1 MEQDEL
7 LQQLVDPKSPI
18 NIESLLDTITALV
31 NDCKIPVLMRMKS
44 VDNFISRYER
54 VVESVAA
61 LRMKAADF
69 RQLKVIGRGAFG
81 EVHLVRHTKT
91 NTVYAMKMLNK
102 DDMIKRAD
110 SAFFWEERDIMAHA
124 NSEWIVR
131 LQYAF
136 QDPRHL
142 YMVMEYM
149 PGGDLVNLMT
159 SYEVSE
165 KWTRFYTAE
174 IVEALAALHG
184 MGYIH
189 RDVKPD
195 NMLIS
200 ISGHI
205 KLADFGTCVKMNANG
220 VVRCSTAVGTPD
232 YISPEVL
239 RNQGQDAEFGKEVDW
254 WSVGVFIYEM
264 LVGETPFYAEAL
276 VSTYTNIMN
285 HKTSLKFPD
294 EPLISTQ
301 AKDIIKKF
309 LSAAPERL
317 GKNSVDEIRNHKF
330 FNNDEW
336 TFQTLRDATPPIIP
350 SLKSDDDTTHFEEIE
365 TRDRD
370 NAGDF
375 QLPKTFN
382 GNQLPFIGFTYSNEY
397 SPVKNMLGGASSNGV
412 QNGVLQKTVEIQQQS
427 TNGHVRGVPEEKYE
441 EAVMELD
448 SKKRELESLRDH
460 ISRAEIRAKMIE
472 NEKNSLSTKIND
484 LERELKDNR
493 DKLKHGADSDAKV
506 NELAVELRMSKE
518 YNSEMESELSKF
530 RDKCEQLKEDL
541 RKKSA
546 EVAQEKN
553 ETQRVFQQKKD
564 ADEAFAEIKRD
575 YELLQASEAEK
586 TLLLKKALDDR
597 KENGAYQQSV
607 AKATDAEWE
616 RKMQFYEKQ
625 LEQVNENRKSEE
637 QKRQAAEFDHSRMA
651 RKLAGIETNYDLLQN
666 DYKSMKEARKD
677 LERDLQDVI
686 AEKRRLEIRVEQ
698 LMDSRNTDERVLS
711 LCQDELLESQEE
723 AKYKEDGLKGKIDVY
738 RNELENE
745 RLKSQTLEENL
756 SVADKERGMLKM
768 EVQEL
773 MQRHKWEITNKDQNL
788 KHIETQLDEL
798 KEQSRIESTEQESND
813 KKTIAD
819 LNKKLELERA
829 HKKAVINK
837 LEEEM
842 AKRQPLK
849 KGEKGVTKSA
859 LIKKEREIM
868 SLQQE
873 KEVMTKRIAG
883 LYQDMDKQTE
893 HFNIQIQEMQILCES
908 LNDELKEYKEE
919 YPNRHNGN
927 RYEDKRSLDSRE
939 GIPTSLSYQNFQFE
953 GYLNLRES
961 TKKSRKA
968 KWSSCFGVLNEYA
981 FTIYVDEKALTM
993 LVAIEAG
1000 AMALVRNVTRADM
1013 RNIEVEQLPKIFHI
1027 MYDDTSSS
1035 SSRHA
1040 SNSDLSIIES
1050 QREESW
1056 KRHDF
1061 QELSYHT
1068 RTFCDDCGKKLSD
1081 FLRPTPAYECKNCHY
1096 KTHKEHVA
1104 QGTIPMCKYTGL
1116 SRELVFMAPH
1126 PEACDKW
1133 VSQLR
1138 RFIDCSRPVVA
1149 SVSRVSSRRHVAGS
1163 STSSSIHQ

>member
-1 MEQDEL
+1 MEQNEL
-7 LQQLVDPKSPI
+7 LQQLVDPRSPI
-18 NIESLLDTITALV
+18 NVECLMDTMLAV
-31 NDCKIPVLMRMKS
+31 VADCKIPVLMRMKPI
-44 VDNFISRYER
+44 DNFVNRYDE
-54 VVESVAA
+54 VAQK
-61 LRMKAADF
+61 LIKMRMKVSDF
-69 RQLKVIGRGAFG
+69 KLLKVIGRGAFG
-81 EVHLVRHTKT
+81 EVHL
-91 NTVYAMKMLNK
+91 
-102 DDMIKRAD
+102 IKRAD
-110 SAFFWEERDIMAHA
+110 SAFYWEERYIMAHA
-124 NSEWIVR
+124 NSEWIVK
-131 LQYAF
+131 LAYAF
-136 QDPRHL
+136 QDQRHL
-142 YMVMEYM
+142 YMVMDYM

-174 IVEALAALHG
+174 LVEALAVLHQ

-200 ISGHI
+200 HSGHI

-239 RNQGQDAEFGKEVDW
+239 RNQGQDSEFGKEVDW

-317 GKNSVDEIRNHKF
+317 GKNSVDEIRSHKF
-330 FNNDEW
+330 FQNDEW
-336 TFQTLRDATPPIIP
+336 TFDTLRDATPPIIP

-397 SPVKNMLGGASSNGV
+397 SPVKCLLQNMGGASKLETI
-412 QNGVLQKTVEIQQQS
+412 QEETIVEKQS
-427 TNGHVRGVPEEKYE
+427 LLTNGTHIVKTGIPDEQYE
-441 EAVMELD
+441 EVVMELD
-448 SKKRELESLRDH
+448 MKKREMEMLKESIARN
-460 ISRAEIRAKMIE
+460 EIRAKLIE
-472 NEKNSLSTKIND
+472 TEKNSLTTKIAE
-484 LERELKDNR
+484 LERELRENK
-493 DKLKHGADSDAKV
+493 DKLRHGADSDVKV
-506 NELAVELRMSKE
+506 NELSVELRMSKE
-518 YNSEMESELSKF
+518 YNVEMENELAKF

-541 RKKSA
+541 RKKA
-546 EVAQEKN
+546 GELAQEKN
-553 ETQRVFQQKKD
+553 ETQRAIQQKKNV
-564 ADEAFAEIKRD
+564 DEVVAELKRD
-575 YELLQASEAEK
+575 YELLQTREAEK
-586 TLLLKKALDDR
+586 ASLLKKALDER

-616 RKMQFYEKQ
+616 RKMQYYEKQ
-625 LEQVNENRKSEE
+625 LEQASDDRKREE
-637 QKRQAAEFDHSRMA
+637 QKRTAAEFDQSRVA
-651 RKLAGIETNYDLLQN
+651 RKLAGIETNYELLQN
-666 DYKSMKEARKD
+666 DYKALKEAKKD
-677 LERDLQDVI
+677 LERDLVEVH

-711 LCQDELLESQEE
+711 LCQDELVESQEE
-723 AKYKEDGLKGKIDVY
+723 AKYKEDGLRGKLDGI

-745 RLKSQTLEENL
+745 RMKAQTLEENL
-756 SVADKERGMLKM
+756 LVADKERGMLKM

-773 MQRHKWEITNKDQNL
+773 MHRHKWEMSNKDQTM
-788 KHIETQLDEL
+788 KHIENQLEEL
-798 KEQSRIESTEQESND
+798 KEQSRLEATEEESND

-849 KGEKGVTKSA
+849 KGDKGVTKSA

-873 KEVMTKRIAG
+873 KDVMTKRITT
-883 LYQDMDKQTE
+883 LYNEIERQAE
-893 HFNIQIQEMQILCES
+893 HFNIQIQDMQQMCEA
-908 LNDELKEYKEE
+908 LQDELREYKED
-919 YPNRHNGN
+919 YPNRHSVN

-939 GIPTSLSYQNFQFE
+939 GIPTSLSHQSIQLD
-953 GYLNLRES
+953 GWLSLRDM
-961 TKKSRKA
+961 TKKSRKP
-968 KWSSCFGVLNEYA
+968 KWTSFFVILNEYA
-981 FTIYVDEKALTM
+981 FTIHYDEKHSSSIVLT
-993 LVAIEAG
+993 IEAG
-1000 AMALVRNVTRADM
+1000 AMAHVRHVTAADLRNVDD
-1013 RNIEVEQLPKIFHI
+1013 NQLPKIFHI
-1027 MYDDTSSS
+1027 MYDDTSSN

-1040 SNSDLSIIES
+1040 SNSDLSMIES

-1068 RTFCDDCGKKLSD
+1068 RTHCDDCGKKLSD
-1081 FLRPTPAYECKNCHY
+1081 FIRPTPAFECKNCHF

-1104 QGTIPMCKYTGL
+1104 QGTIPMCRFTGL
-1116 SRELVFMAPH
+1116 SRELVLMAPQVDV
-1126 PEACDKW
+1126 CVKW

-1138 RFIDCSRPVVA
+1138 RFIDASRQPAV
-1149 SVSRVSSRRHVAGS
+1149 SVSRVSSRRHAGGPGS

>member
-81 EVHLVRHTKT
+81 EVHLVRHTRT
-91 NTVYAMKMLNK
+91 NAVYAMKMLNK

-159 SYEVSE
+159 GYDVSE
-165 KWTRFYTAE
+165 KWARFYTAE
-174 IVEALAALHG
+174 IVEALAALHT

-205 KLADFGTCVKMNANG
+205 KLADFGTCVKMNAQG

-294 EPLISTQ
+294 EPLISIQ

-330 FNNDEW
+330 FKNDEW
-336 TFQTLRDATPPIIP
+336 TFETLRDATPPIIP
-350 SLKSDDDTTHFEEIE
+350 NLTSDDDTTNFEPLE

-370 NAGDF
+370 NVGEF

-382 GNQLPFIGFTYSNEY
+382 GNQLPFIGFTYTNEY
-397 SPVKNMLGGASSNGV
+397 SPVNKILKGSASTGIHNGV
-412 QNGVLQKTVEIQQQS
+412 ETESVSIQHHLA
-427 TNGHVRGVPEEKYE
+427 NGHSSGIPEEKYD
-441 EAVMELD
+441 AVMAELGM
-448 SKKRELESLRDH
+448 KKQELELLQDSIARN
-460 ISRAEIRAKMIE
+460 EIRAKLIE
-472 NEKNSLSTKIND
+472 SEKNSLSSKISE
-484 LERELKDNR
+484 LERELKDNK
-493 DKLKHGADSDAKV
+493 DKIRHGVDSDAKL
-506 NELAVELRMSKE
+506 NEMAVELRMSKE

-530 RDKCEQLKEDL
+530 RDKY
-541 RKKSA
+541 
-546 EVAQEKN
+546 
-553 ETQRVFQQKKD
+553 
-564 ADEAFAEIKRD
+564 EAFSEIKRD
-575 YELLQASEAEK
+575 YELLQARETEK
-586 TLLLKKALDDR
+586 SIQLKKALDER

-616 RKMQFYEKQ
+616 RKMQYYEKQ
-625 LEQVNENRKSEE
+625 LEQANDDRKREE
-637 QKRQAAEFDHSRMA
+637 QKRTAAEFDQSRVA
-651 RKLAGIETNYDLLQN
+651 RKLAGIETHYELLQN
-666 DYKSMKEARKD
+666 DYKNMQEAKKD

-711 LCQDELLESQEE
+711 LCQDELMESQEE
-723 AKYKEDGLKGKIDVY
+723 AKYKEDAFRGRIDSI
-738 RNELENE
+738 RSELENE
-745 RLKSQTLEENL
+745 RFKCQTLEENL
-756 SVADKERGMLKM
+756 LVADKERGMLKM

-773 MQRHKWEITNKDQNL
+773 MQRHKWEIANKDQNL
-788 KHIETQLDEL
+788 KHVENQLEEL
-798 KEQSRIESTEQESND
+798 KEQSRIESSEQESND
-813 KKTIAD
+813 KQIIAD
-819 LNKKLELERA
+819 LNKKLDLEKA

-849 KGEKGVTKSA
+849 KGDKGVTKSA

-873 KEVMTKRIAG
+873 KDAMTKRIAS
-883 LYQDMDKQTE
+883 LYYEIEKQAE
-893 HFNIQIQEMQILCES
+893 HFNLQMQDMQGACDA
-908 LNDELKEYKEE
+908 LNDELKEYREE
-919 YPNRHNGN
+919 YPNRHAVN

-939 GIPTSLSYQNFQFE
+939 GIPTSMSQQNFVLE
-953 GYLNLRES
+953 GWLNLRET
-961 TKKSRKA
+961 TKKSRKS
-968 KWSSCFGVLNEYA
+968 KWSNCFAVLNEFA
-981 FTIYVDEKALTM
+981 FTIYVDEKALSIV
-993 LVAIEAG
+993 LSIEAG
-1000 AMALVRNVTRADM
+1000 AMAHVRHVTAADL
-1013 RNIEVEQLPKIFHI
+1013 RNADDNQLPRIFHI
-1027 MYDDTSSS
+1027 MYDDTSSN

-1040 SNSDLSIIES
+1040 SNSDLSMIES

-1081 FLRPTPAYECKNCHY
+1081 LLRPTPAYECKNCHF

-1104 QGTIPMCKYTGL
+1104 QGTIPMCRYTGL
-1116 SRELVFMAPH
+1116 SRELVLMASQQ
-1126 PEACDKW
+1126 EMCVKW

-1138 RFIDCSRPVVA
+1138 RFIESSRPAAV
-1149 SVSRVSSRRHVAGS
+1149 SVSRVSSRRHAGGPGS